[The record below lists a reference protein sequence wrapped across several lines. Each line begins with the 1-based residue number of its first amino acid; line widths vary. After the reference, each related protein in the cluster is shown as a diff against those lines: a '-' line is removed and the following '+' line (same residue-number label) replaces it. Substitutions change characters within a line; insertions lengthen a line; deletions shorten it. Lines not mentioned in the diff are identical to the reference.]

1 MSFRIA
7 TSPHQHS
14 LAQTPALMRT
24 VALACL
30 PGIAAQLYF
39 FGYAV
44 LIQIALA
51 IVTAWASEALHAEN
65 TQQASTAA
73 AKRP

>member
-44 LIQIALA
+44 LIPDRPSDCYCLGQRS
-51 IVTAWASEALHAEN
+51 THAEN

-73 AKRP
+73 P